1 MQEEKKNMTET
12 AWLRKRCKSVQ
23 EAVSKA
29 YEDVDAVDV
38 PIPGLESL
46 SGAALQEAQ
55 RLRKAVEKRKVE
67 AHQDQ
72 FLLPSETP
80 SQKVIQSRMKKDKA
94 DDKKRTNAERE
105 IHRLVGL
112 TQNSKD
118 LKFVQGRLQ
127 GKTVWID
134 GPTDTERQHLLNQGV
149 HSITSDLGQAD
160 VTVFLVENQMPQKR
174 ALWTAMVKGGFV
186 VARSYLSTSPSGVFF
201 IDYRTGLNKP
211 LKLNLTRKFK
221 RKYIQLAGFFED
233 VAANDPR
240 SKWSLTEKNMADI
253 ILCVPEERKSLFKPG
268 KRVYTVDVFS
278 ERLSKLM
285 MVAESSGRVAA

>member
-1 MQEEKKNMTET
+1 M
-12 AWLRKRCKSVQ
+12 
-23 EAVSKA
+23 SKA

-80 SQKVIQSRMKKDKA
+80 SQKVIQ
-94 DDKKRTNAERE
+94 KRTNAERE

-112 TQNSKD
+112 THNSKD

-127 GKTVWID
+127 GKSVWID

-174 ALWTAMVKGGFV
+174 ALWTAMVTGGFV

-201 IDYRTGLNKP
+201 IGCRTGLNKP
-211 LKLNLTRKFK
+211 LKLNHTRKFK
-221 RKYIQLAGFFED
+221 ENTSNLQGFL
-233 VAANDPR
+233 R
-240 SKWSLTEKNMADI
+240 M
-253 ILCVPEERKSLFKPG
+253 
-268 KRVYTVDVFS
+268 
-278 ERLSKLM
+278 
-285 MVAESSGRVAA
+285 